1 MPGRGCLGGGAWV
14 RQGPLSPHFDFIG
27 YVSLDD
33 TDAGLCKG
41 NFRVALSG
49 PRTQQ
54 HKCGLSVPDSTQCWA
69 GLPGGPAVLGIR
81 RVAVVPRAGN
91 GELGTQEARASR
103 TAGEGRGHRCDGWG
117 HGRWGPWAQRS
128 AVSGHGGKTG
138 GWQSTFLKCGHGGRA
153 GFRGATG

>member
-1 MPGRGCLGGGAWV
+1 MSDVTSVLRLVTGAPAQPRMGAGGQGAKPGPGLRPLPPGGGGA
-14 RQGPLSPHFDFIG
+14 G
-27 YVSLDD
+27 
-33 TDAGLCKG
+33 G

-69 GLPGGPAVLGIR
+69 RLPGGPAVFGIR

-103 TAGEGRGHRCDGWG
+103 TAGEGRGHRL
-117 HGRWGPWAQRS
+117 S
-128 AVSGHGGKTG
+128 VSHLRL
-138 GWQSTFLKCGHGGRA
+138 S
-153 GFRGATG
+153 GATFNLRAASGDSAES